1 MKRALNKAWATAKAP
16 GKQGGGGGSIFDD
29 FLGGGSD
36 SSSEEVEEKMESIE
50 VDEGKVLEDAIK
62 RALSNRQVV
71 FALLL
76 IEENKNLAT
85 GQKVGQA

>member
-1 MKRALNKAWATAKAP
+1 
-16 GKQGGGGGSIFDD
+16 
-29 FLGGGSD
+29 
-36 SSSEEVEEKMESIE
+36 MESIE